1 MERQYKFSK
10 MEIGHFKLKLF
21 INKLTLFK
29 IKRGYQIASF
39 YVDEKFL
46 IWSNLS
52 NRLVI
57 I

>member
-1 MERQYKFSK
+1 MEKQYKFSK
-10 MEIGHFKLKLF
+10 MEIGHFKVKLL
-21 INKLTLFK
+21 IDKLTLFK
-29 IKRGYQIASF
+29 IKRGYKIASF

-46 IWSNLS
+46 ILSNLS